1 MSLNNYEVFTNIDT
15 TTFHWNC
22 IVRAQRI
29 WKGIN
34 KQTQQCWGV
43 NMIFLDDSNN
53 RLHAFM
59 STKNAEKLA
68 EEIIEGRIYVL
79 SNFKVKQYLGHETYR
94 PVRSDKHIYFTEH
107 TTLLKDSSPALQ
119 IEQYAFDLFALEEIE
134 KNADDNR
141 FLIDVAGI
149 VRTTPRLVSTIKNN
163 IETKR
168 LMFQITDGRSTVNV
182 TLFNELGEAYE
193 NAFESKDTEPVVI
206 IIAAAKIHNYEGK
219 VNLTNFPATKIY
231 VNPNHVCV
239 EEMKNKYKE
248 MTTFDISS
256 DDEEQT
262 KENIFVADIKALGID
277 FIELREWMKKP
288 CGTMQGVQN
297 AISKSFAKMEDKSVQ
312 NVTALF
318 HIQTK
323 DLEFSLIAPTTLDAS
338 ESLYLIQKCGN

>member
-1 MSLNNYEVFTNIDT
+1 
-15 TTFHWNC
+15 
-22 IVRAQRI
+22 
-29 WKGIN
+29 
-34 KQTQQCWGV
+34 
-43 NMIFLDDSNN
+43 MIFLDDSNN

-68 EEIIEGRIYVL
+68 EEIIEGQIYVL

-107 TTLLKDSSPALQ
+107 TTLLKESSPGLQ

-193 NAFESKDTEPVVI
+193 KCFR
-206 IIAAAKIHNYEGK
+206 
-219 VNLTNFPATKIY
+219 
-231 VNPNHVCV
+231 
-239 EEMKNKYKE
+239 
-248 MTTFDISS
+248 
-256 DDEEQT
+256 EQ
-262 KENIFVADIKALGID
+262 
-277 FIELREWMKKP
+277 R
-288 CGTMQGVQN
+288 
-297 AISKSFAKMEDKSVQ
+297 
-312 NVTALF
+312 
-318 HIQTK
+318 H
-323 DLEFSLIAPTTLDAS
+323 
-338 ESLYLIQKCGN
+338 